1 MNNKT
6 QSDERKDIL
15 RSENN
20 LLMLMR
26 DEQVSFDLILV
37 EYNIPELV
45 NKYSNRFL
53 RDILLASLTTKT
65 HVTNKFVPLVT
76 NMIKWLINGELG
88 RINIGLVHQEIIE
101 HLVEKEEVEILRGY
115 FLAFDEASSAG
126 SRVRDIHNCEVV
138 NLCSLD
144 GYVEDNSPALLM
156 ACARNNY
163 QIAQILVS
171 KGYR

>member
-1 MNNKT
+1 MNSET
-6 QSDERKDIL
+6 PSDEWKNIL
-15 RSENN
+15 GPENN
-20 LLMLMR
+20 LLMLMQ
-26 DEQVSFDLILV
+26 DEQVPLDSILV

-65 HVTNKFVPLVT
+65 HATNKCVPLLS
-76 NMIKWLINGELG
+76 NIIKWLLNGELG
-88 RINIGLVHQEIIE
+88 RINIDLVHQEIIE
-101 HLVEKEEVEILRGY
+101 HLVEKGEVELLRSY
-115 FLAFDEASSAG
+115 FSAFDEASLAA

-144 GYVEDNSPALLM
+144 RYVEDNSPALLT
-156 ACARNNY
+156 ACAKNNY
-163 QIAQILVS
+163 QIVQFLVS